1 MNNTTNIAI
10 VTLRI
15 LVNTDNMDETVK
27 QLTERVK
34 THETTVDVN
43 ATVEEADPS
52 IIKNVEEGNYQ
63 LGQANLF

>member
-15 LVNTDNMDETVK
+15 LVNTDNIGETVK
-27 QLTERVK
+27 QLTERAK

>member
-27 QLTERVK
+27 QLTERAK